1 MPEREERD
9 RKPTLADALL
19 LSLIQMMGPFA
30 ANTYIPAFPAMT
42 EAFGVSSDVIS
53 QSLSVYLVAF
63 AVGSLFVGTLSD
75 ALGRRPVVVGG
86 ALGFC
91 LAALAA
97 SATDHF
103 GWLLFWR
110 VVQGFCASVGPVVS
124 MAIVRD
130 RWSGVAATKMLA
142 LMTLLFALAPAFAPI
157 VGGAVTVRWG
167 WRAVFWTL
175 ALLNLSIAV
184 LGLTVLKESL
194 PKAARRPFGL
204 GESIRTY
211 GMLLRHRAF
220 LFGVL
225 GHGFCFM
232 GGIVYTAGGADF
244 VMHIMRFGVEDF
256 GYLTLPFIAF
266 SMAGSFLTGRLV
278 GRIGWRKTL
287 ASGLTVLIAAGV
299 LGVGIALETEPVWP
313 LVIAAPCLYQTA
325 MSWSRPV
332 MATLNLDYFPK
343 NRGMAASV
351 QQFFHTSSFALAAAL
366 WVPIVLGDAAR
377 YAGVMLFSGVLTV
390 LCWVVVLRERRKAG
404 L

>member
-1 MPEREERD
+1 
-9 RKPTLADALL
+9 
-19 LSLIQMMGPFA
+19 
-30 ANTYIPAFPAMT
+30 
-42 EAFGVSSDVIS
+42 
-53 QSLSVYLVAF
+53 
-63 AVGSLFVGTLSD
+63 
-75 ALGRRPVVVGG
+75 
-86 ALGFC
+86 
-91 LAALAA
+91 
-97 SATDHF
+97 
-103 GWLLFWR
+103 
-110 VVQGFCASVGPVVS
+110 
-124 MAIVRD
+124 
-130 RWSGVAATKMLA
+130 MLA

-157 VGGAVTVRWG
+157 VGGAVTVHWG

-175 ALLNLSIAV
+175 ALLNLAIA
-184 LGLTVLKESL
+184 LLSLTVLKESL
-194 PKAARRPFGL
+194 PKAARRPFCL
-204 GESIRTY
+204 GESVRTY
-211 GMLLRHRAF
+211 GTLLRHRAF

-244 VMHIMRFGVEDF
+244 VMHIMQLGVEDF
-256 GYLTLPFIAF
+256 GYLTLPFIVF

-278 GRIGWRKTL
+278 GRLGWRKTL
-287 ASGLTVLIAAGV
+287 ASGLTVLIASGV
-299 LGVGIALETEPVWP
+299 LGVVLALETDPVWP

-377 YAGVMLFSGVLTV
+377 YAGVMLFSGVLTT
-390 LCWVVVLRERRKAG
+390 LCWIAVVRERRRMG